1 MSSWEMFDEL
11 LNKCHVV
18 TTPGEGFGP
27 CGEGYIRLSAL
38 GDREVTASAVKAIVD
53 VFGKKQ

>member
-1 MSSWEMFDEL
+1 MFDEL

-38 GDREVTASAVKAIVD
+38 GDREITASAVRAIVD